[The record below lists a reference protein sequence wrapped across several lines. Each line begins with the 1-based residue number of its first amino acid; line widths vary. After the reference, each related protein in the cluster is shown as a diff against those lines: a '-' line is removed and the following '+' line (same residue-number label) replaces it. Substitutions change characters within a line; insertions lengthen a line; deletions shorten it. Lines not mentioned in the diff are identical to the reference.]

1 MAILI
6 SRKACSIKVG
16 AGLARDGYAA
26 VCLTDHI
33 ARIASKPAPT
43 EAIANHKLCTV
54 FRIIWNNLC
63 IS

>member
-33 ARIASKPAPT
+33 A
-43 EAIANHKLCTV
+43 
-54 FRIIWNNLC
+54 
-63 IS
+63 